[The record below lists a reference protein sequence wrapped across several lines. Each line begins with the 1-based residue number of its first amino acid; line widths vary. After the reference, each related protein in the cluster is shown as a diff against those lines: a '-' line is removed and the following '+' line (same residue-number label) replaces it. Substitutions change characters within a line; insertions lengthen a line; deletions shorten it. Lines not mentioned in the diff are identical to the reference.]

1 MLQAQTL
8 HKDPLRVAADPLASL
23 DLLLVEV
30 AIHMEPVA
38 ALTVEEQVQAESEL
52 HTRMVELAQ

>member
-38 ALTVEEQVQAESEL
+38 APTVEEQVQAG
-52 HTRMVELAQ
+52 